1 MQLVLKLIAGALAT
15 ALAVWLVPGITI
27 TASDT
32 GEYIF
37 TLLAVAAIL
46 GVVNAVVK
54 PFAKVVGFCL
64 IVLTLGLFLVV
75 INALMLL
82 LVSWLSSQLG
92 LGFAVDGFWPALFG
106 SIIITIAT
114 ALVGGIF
121 GVNDKKS

>member
-27 TASDT
+27 TASDS

-82 LVSWLSSQLG
+82 LVSWLSAQLG